1 MLKKYQP
8 GRADLLINT
17 DWGIARDGLT
27 AEDAQSRN
35 MLLFHDRW
43 VTKEEKKRLKDE
55 NHAYSSIRIIGYVLM
70 LFALP
75 IFINIGIISQDG
87 ILSALLT
94 VIYALSSVAGGI
106 GLIRY
111 ERFARNLA
119 ALVFISFFILPF
131 TTMFNDD
138 KGAPFFIILG
148 ATGLYYLL
156 RKTAR
161 KIFSL
166 PAGTNSP
173 AAPNPD
179 KKNKR
184 TFIRKGIYL
193 IVILTAFFAGYF
205 VYDMGKAKR
214 MAAEVCNRAT
224 QGMPL
229 EDLLSKIDEDDY
241 KIIQG
246 AGYIII
252 VPERGMGRNHCT
264 VSHDGRIISG
274 AKAGFAD

>member
-8 GRADLLINT
+8 RRADLLINT

-55 NHAYSSIRIIGYVLM
+55 NHAYSSIRIIGYALM

-75 IFINIGIISQDG
+75 LFINIGIISQDG
-87 ILSALLT
+87 IFSALLT
-94 VIYALSSVAGGI
+94 VIYALAAVAGGI

-119 ALVFISFFILPF
+119 ALVFVSFFILPF

-156 RKTAR
+156 RKTAL

-193 IVILTAFFAGYF
+193 IVILTTFFAGYF
-205 VYDMGKAKR
+205 VYDMDKAKR
-214 MAAEVCNRAT
+214 MAADACKRAT
-224 QGMPL
+224 PGVPL
-229 EDLLSKIDEDDY
+229 EEFLSKIDGKNY

-246 AGYIII
+246 AEYVII
-252 VPERGMGRNHCT
+252 VPKRGMGRNHCMIF
-264 VSHDGRIISG
+264 HDGRKISG
-274 AKAGFAD
+274 AKTGFTD